1 MAISEPSESWEALL
15 VGRLV
20 VGLCAGL
27 NTVIVPTYVSE
38 IAPVSIRGGIGILNQ
53 LGNAML
59 TIQDQDIKFK
69 VSQS

>member
-1 MAISEPSESWEALL
+1 MAISKPSESWEALL

-38 IAPVSIRGGIGILNQ
+38 VAPVSIRGGIGILNQ

-59 TIQDQDIKFK
+59 TR
-69 VSQS
+69 SRY

>member
-53 LGNAML
+53 LGNVYK
-59 TIQDQDIKFK
+59 IKILN
-69 VSQS
+69 

>member
-59 TIQDQDIKFK
+59 TRQDQDIKFK

>member
-38 IAPVSIRGGIGILNQ
+38 VAPVSIRGGIGILNQ
-53 LGNAML
+53 LGNVNK
-59 TIQDQDIKFK
+59 IKILN
-69 VSQS
+69 

>member
-59 TIQDQDIKFK
+59 TR
-69 VSQS
+69 SRY

>member
-38 IAPVSIRGGIGILNQ
+38 VAPVSIRGGIGILNQ

-59 TIQDQDIKFK
+59 TRQDQDIKFK

>member
-1 MAISEPSESWEALL
+1 MAISKPSESWEALL

-59 TIQDQDIKFK
+59 TR
-69 VSQS
+69 SRY

>member
-1 MAISEPSESWEALL
+1 MAISEPSDSWEALL

-53 LGNAML
+53 LGNVYK
-59 TIQDQDIKFK
+59 IKILN
-69 VSQS
+69 

>member
-1 MAISEPSESWEALL
+1 MGTLGGVIMAVSEPMEAWEVLL

-27 NTVIVPTYVSE
+27 NTVIVPTYVLE
-38 IAPVSIRGGIGILNQ
+38 VAPVSIRGGIGILNQ

-59 TIQDQDIKFK
+59 TR
-69 VSQS
+69 SRY

>member
-1 MAISEPSESWEALL
+1 MAISEASESWEALL

-38 IAPVSIRGGIGILNQ
+38 VAPVSIRGGIGILNQ

-59 TIQDQDIKFK
+59 TR
-69 VSQS
+69 SRY